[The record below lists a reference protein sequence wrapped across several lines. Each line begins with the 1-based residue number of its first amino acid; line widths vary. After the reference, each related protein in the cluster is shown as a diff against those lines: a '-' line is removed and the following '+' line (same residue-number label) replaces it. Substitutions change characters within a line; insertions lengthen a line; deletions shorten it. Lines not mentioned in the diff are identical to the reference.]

1 MPRTPKHPRQDSVS
15 FLRVAQPDGRERAIS
30 ELELTLMR
38 ARSGRLPPS
47 ADPSWPLVELTQ
59 KRLSQIPDAIRTNAN
74 AVAALELLVPY
85 WSAEFDHY
93 RRIRAPLIREAMRG
107 PSSYK
112 KWHKTLARVR
122 RQIAKVQQSR
132 KTGVVNYAH
141 LRYITGIDLD
151 EMLKTWEQAAARLVA
166 ESPKRRGPKRDALPY
181 HVAHLLATLMLNV
194 GLRPTKTRDGAFAA
208 LLAQVFDWLGLGA
221 REEQFAYVR
230 WGINMAVTQ
239 AALIAD
245 FNQRQEEGE
254 RSPLD
259 QLKMFIEPPHREIVD
274 GPAPTGTIY
283 QVVHFRRTT
292 G

>member
-1 MPRTPKHPRQDSVS
+1 
-15 FLRVAQPDGRERAIS
+15 
-30 ELELTLMR
+30 
-38 ARSGRLPPS
+38 
-47 ADPSWPLVELTQ
+47 
-59 KRLSQIPDAIRTNAN
+59 
-74 AVAALELLVPY
+74 
-85 WSAEFDHY
+85 
-93 RRIRAPLIREAMRG
+93 MRG